1 MVTSASTSAAKPPTS
16 KDGSVPEVRLYDTD
30 EIGPYIGSIDQ
41 GTSSTRFVLVSKKA
55 VLIASAQMEHTQ
67 IYDPQHPGYHEH
79 DPMVLWHNTVSC
91 INAVVKAMEEKK
103 AQAAGKKGGSGKVE
117 TPLIAAIGI
126 TNQRETTI
134 AWNKITGRPYYNAIV
149 WDDTRTADIAASI
162 ATHDVDQFLS
172 KTTGLPPSS
181 YFAGTKVRWLLENV
195 DTLRN
200 DVIEHPDQVCIGTVD
215 TWLLYQLTGHV
226 PKSTKSGR
234 KLKGN
239 KKHNVYN
246 VGGKFQTDVTNASRW
261 LFMNL
266 QTCAW
271 DEKCITAVLGPNL
284 SLPISC
290 LPEICPSAYQF
301 GTIADCGVH
310 NSLVGTCPI
319 TSMIGDQQ
327 SALLGQA
334 AFTPGS
340 AKNTYGTGL
349 FLMVNTGTVPVPST
363 HGLLTTVAYQLF
375 QKDAPVYYALEGSVS
390 HGGATIQWLRDGLQM
405 ISSAAES
412 ETLARRTRHNEG
424 CYLVPAFAGL
434 FAPHWRPDA
443 RGCLVGLTAAHT
455 KHHVCRAALE
465 AMCYQSYEVFGA
477 MQKDNIDGGMKL
489 TSLKVDGGGTH
500 NELLMQFQADILQ
513 VPVVRPKVMETTA
526 LGAAFLAGLTIGYWQ
541 SVEEITALWAVDR
554 TFTPRMDETERQTNL
569 TGWAKAVTKSLGWV
583 DVGGGGA
590 AAAEVATVVTS
601 TTTTTQKQDDA
612 PPAAATVQQSPRG
625 IIVTDNNDA
634 APSPVVVASA
644 ASVEPISP
652 HSVVKKHVSFANREV
667 EIMPPPTP
675 ATTTTTT
682 HWAMVTTAVST
693 VALVAGIVLGRGM
706 SSRK

>member
-1 MVTSASTSAAKPPTS
+1 MVTSTAAAKPST
-16 KDGSVPEVRLYDTD
+16 KDGGSVPEVCLFDT
-30 EIGPYIGSIDQ
+30 EEAGPYIGSIDQ

-91 INAVVKAMEEKK
+91 INAVVKAMEEKQ
-103 AQAAGKKGGSGKVE
+103 QAAAAKKGGSGKVE

-149 WDDTRTADIAASI
+149 WDDTRTADIAAAI
-162 ATHDVDQFLS
+162 ATNDVDKFLS

-195 DTLRN
+195 DSLRT
-200 DVIEHPDQVCIGTVD
+200 DVKERPEQVCIGTVD

-239 KKHNVYN
+239 KKNHNLYN
-246 VGGKFQTDVTNASRW
+246 TGGKFQTDVTNASRW

-266 QTCAW
+266 HTCQW
-271 DEKCITAVLGPNL
+271 DEKCLAAVLGPDL

-301 GTIADCGVH
+301 GTVADCGVH
-310 NSLVGTCPI
+310 NSLVGICPI
-319 TSMIGDQQ
+319 TSIIGDQQ

-375 QKDAPVYYALEGSVS
+375 KKDAPVYYALEGSVS

-465 AMCYQSYEVFGA
+465 AMCYQSYEVFGS
-477 MQKDNIDGGMKL
+477 MQKDNNIDSEMKL

-554 TFTPRMDETERQTNL
+554 TFTPRMDETERQTYL

-590 AAAEVATVVTS
+590 AAAKGAAPGV
-601 TTTTTQKQDDA
+601 TTTTTPPDDA
-612 PPAAATVQQSPRG
+612 APATAATARQQTPRG
-625 IIVTDNNDA
+625 IITTNDD

-644 ASVEPISP
+644 SSEPISP

-667 EIMPPPTP
+667 EIMTPPSP
-675 ATTTTTT
+675 ATTTMTST

-693 VALVAGIVLGRGM
+693 VALVAGIVLGRGI